1 MTKDD
6 LIRELYKNLSEKHTL
21 KGLTVI
27 VDEIFNIMAEKLK
40 KGEEVQLSDF
50 GTFSVADKTIKSVL
64 RKKVVKKLKV
74 NNE

>member
-21 KGLTVI
+21 KDLTLI

-74 NNE
+74 

>member
-21 KGLTVI
+21 KDLNFI
-27 VDEIFNIMAEKLK
+27 VDEIFNILAEKLK

-64 RKKVVKKLKV
+64 RKKVVKKK
-74 NNE
+74 

>member
-6 LIRELYKNLSEKHTL
+6 LIRELYKNLSEKHSL
-21 KGLTVI
+21 KDLTVI

-50 GTFSVADKTIKSVL
+50 GTFSVADKTIKPVL
-64 RKKVVKKLKV
+64 RKKVVKKK
-74 NNE
+74 

>member
-21 KGLTVI
+21 KDLNFI

-40 KGEEVQLSDF
+40 KGEEVQLLDF

-64 RKKVVKKLKV
+64 RQKVVKKK
-74 NNE
+74 

>member
-6 LIRELYKNLSEKHTL
+6 LIRELYKNVSEKHTL
-21 KGLTVI
+21 KDLTVI

-64 RKKVVKKLKV
+64 RKKVVKKK
-74 NNE
+74 

>member
-21 KGLTVI
+21 KDLNFI
-27 VDEIFNIMAEKLK
+27 VDEIFNILAEKLK

-64 RKKVVKKLKV
+64 RKKIVKKK
-74 NNE
+74 

>member
-6 LIRELYKNLSEKHTL
+6 LIRVLYKNLSEQHTL
-21 KGLTVI
+21 KDLTVI

-64 RKKVVKKLKV
+64 RKKVVKKK
-74 NNE
+74 

>member
-21 KGLTVI
+21 KDLTLI

-50 GTFSVADKTIKSVL
+50 GTFSIADKTIKSVL
-64 RKKVVKKLKV
+64 RKKVVKKK
-74 NNE
+74 

>member
-6 LIRELYKNLSEKHTL
+6 LIRELYKNLSEQHTL
-21 KGLTVI
+21 KDLTVI

-64 RKKVVKKLKV
+64 RKKVVKKK
-74 NNE
+74 

>member
-21 KGLTVI
+21 KDLNFI

-74 NNE
+74 

>member
-6 LIRELYKNLSEKHTL
+6 LIRELYKNLSEKHSL
-21 KGLTVI
+21 KDLTVI
-27 VDEIFNIMAEKLK
+27 VDEIFKIMAEKLK

-64 RKKVVKKLKV
+64 RKKVVKKK
-74 NNE
+74 